1 MDIRLLKNL
10 RYISDYDELTWLI
23 NVDEYRFYEC
33 LIPWVSR
40 LRIRQ
45 WIGDNCAGQVFV
57 WNGLLA
63 PDKHSTIGNW
73 GDLVA
78 PDGKSCFFIFMEE
91 ADETRFALEFT
102 NTDLCKEIHANGTK
116 AYYSRK
122 NKY

>member
-1 MDIRLLKNL
+1 MDLRLNKNL

-23 NVDEYRFYEC
+23 NVDDFRFYEC
-33 LIPWVSR
+33 SIPWVNR
-40 LRIRQ
+40 MRIRK
-45 WIGDNCAGQVFV
+45 WVDENCSGQVFV

-63 PDKHSTIGNW
+63 PDKNAAINNW

-78 PDGKSCFFIFMEE
+78 PDGKTCFFVFMEE

-102 NTDLCKEIHANGTK
+102 KTDLCREVHSNGTK